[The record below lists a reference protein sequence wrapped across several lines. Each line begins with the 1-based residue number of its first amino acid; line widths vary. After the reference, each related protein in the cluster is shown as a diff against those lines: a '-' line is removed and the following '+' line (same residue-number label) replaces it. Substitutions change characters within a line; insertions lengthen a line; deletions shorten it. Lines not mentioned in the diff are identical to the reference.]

1 MKIKKIIGATLKEAT
16 QKMKDELG
24 GDAVILSTRVIE
36 KDNRKFFEITAGID
50 EDVELP
56 VQPKKKNT
64 ARTAKP
70 KNAEKKDFE
79 TELKKLTEK
88 IYQINQAMEKQ
99 KLEIPVQEN
108 DGLEE
113 AIKDIEELLLHRE
126 VDKSL
131 VRTIIA
137 DLKANSD
144 LLTKE
149 NLDEQLFTIISSM
162 IPTGGFAVE
171 KGKGPKI
178 ITLVGPTGVGK
189 TTCIA
194 KLALIS
200 KIIHKLN
207 VGLISIDTYRLGA
220 LDQLKIFAE
229 VSNIDFEVAYEP
241 ADVKKS
247 LKKFK
252 KKDLVFIDTVGRSQ
266 RNTKLLNDIK
276 KFLEPAQSDEV
287 YLVLSATSTTRT
299 LIDIAKNF
307 NIFNY
312 NGLVFTKL
320 DEAVAFG
327 NILNLTARFDVPIK
341 YLTNGQVIPDDI
353 IAADADFIANLII
366 TGKLNK

>member
-1 MKIKKIIGATLKEAT
+1 MKIKKITGPSLKAATE
-16 QKMKDELG
+16 KMKAELG
-24 GDAVILSTRVIE
+24 EDAVILSTKVYE
-36 KDNRKFFEITAGID
+36 KDNRKIFEITAGID
-50 EDVELP
+50 ENIEIENKQEKKTTV
-56 VQPKKKNT
+56 KKNST
-64 ARTAKP
+64 KQ
-70 KNAEKKDFE
+70 KEVDFE
-79 TELKKLTEK
+79 SELKKLTDK
-88 IYQINQAMEKQ
+88 IYKINKEK
-99 KLEIPVQEN
+99 KSGNIIEKKKEDLS
-108 DGLEE
+108 G
-113 AIKDIEELLLHRE
+113 AIKDIEDLLIHRE
-126 VDKSL
+126 VDASL
-131 VRTIIA
+131 VKTIIA
-137 DLKANSD
+137 DLNSNID
-144 LLTKE
+144 FI
-149 NLDEQLFTIISSM
+149 NQEQLDAQLHSILASM
-162 IPTGGFAVE
+162 IPTSSFSVE

-200 KIIHKLN
+200 KIIHKLE

-241 ADVKKS
+241 SDVSQS

-287 YLVLSATSTTRT
+287 YLVMSATSTTRT

-307 NIFNY
+307 KIFNY
-312 NGLVFTKL
+312 NGFIFTKL
-320 DEAVAFG
+320 DEAIGFG
-327 NILNLTARFDVPIK
+327 NILNLTARFDIPVK

-353 IAADADFIANLII
+353 IAADSDFIANLII
-366 TGKLNK
+366 SGTLS